1 MKKVYFVRH
10 AESEWNVKSV
20 RQVGSAPITEKG
32 QDQASLVGERFK
44 DTPIDVVITSTMTR
58 AKETAEIISEKIQK
72 PLDLSDLFVERRRPD
87 EQYGVK
93 KDDPKANEA
102 EMAIRE
108 NFGVPGYRFS
118 NEGG

>member
-72 PLDLSDLFVERRRPD
+72 
-87 EQYGVK
+87 
-93 KDDPKANEA
+93 
-102 EMAIRE
+102 
-108 NFGVPGYRFS
+108 
-118 NEGG
+118 